1 MTYFKE
7 SVIVDVLLDN
17 MGKILLENIRVFA
30 YHGCL
35 NEEKLVGSDYRVDL
49 EVKFNM
55 ENSIKSD
62 RLYQTVDYVHLN
74 RIVKEEMTKRSK
86 LLEHVA
92 GRVSDRIFLEKPEI
106 EKVTVKISKLN
117 PPIGGDVEAVSVKI
131 KVKRVC

>member
-1 MTYFKE
+1 
-7 SVIVDVLLDN
+7 